1 MGRSVS
7 LRMKKL
13 AFCLVGLIL
22 GFLPAGLL
30 VLTDRSMGHGSETID
45 LLFLFVLGVPGMTIG
60 CFAGAF
66 YQHRRRTRLHII
78 LPIGGCLGA
87 VVGLFGGLFLREI
100 LRLPIGEKDTMCV
113 GLLAGGIMGIV
124 MGGIFGGQTKNR
136 DETRSAGEN
145 A

>member
-1 MGRSVS
+1 
-7 LRMKKL
+7 
-13 AFCLVGLIL
+13 AFPLVGLIL
-22 GFLPAGLL
+22 GFLPAALL

-45 LLFLFVLGVPGMTIG
+45 LLFLLVLGVPGMTIG

-66 YQHRRRTRLHII
+66 CQHRRRTRLHIF

-100 LRLPIGEKDTMCV
+100 LRIPIGEKDTMCL

-124 MGGIFGGQTKNR
+124 TGGVFGGQPKNGA
-136 DETRSAGEN
+136 ETRSAGEN